1 MIKSKLTDHR
11 HIFRQT
17 YALQVAAVGKSM
29 VFNRRNT
36 VTNRDLF
43 ESGTFIKCVGS
54 NRLQCARKRDT
65 LQILALLERSV
76 ADRLDRDAIDLL
88 RDDHL
93 RDSIIAVHDFA
104 LFHIHINITAR
115 DRDGLARALVRER
128 CRRQQRSEHEHSQKE
143 AEYPLFHM
151 FLLSPKVGNRYRPAS
166 EFSEQEYTRAKKC
179 RQFHDHKMI
188 RSIYGAKL
196 PGTSMCRAIFRDY
209 PS

>member
-1 MIKSKLTDHR
+1 
-11 HIFRQT
+11 
-17 YALQVAAVGKSM
+17 M

-43 ESGTFIKCVGS
+43 ESGAFIKCVGS

-76 ADRLDRDAIDLL
+76 ADRLDRDTIDLL

-115 DRDGLARALVRER
+115 DRTALRVLSSANAAVGSSAASMSTARRKLNIRFFICFSFRRRSGTDTVPPRNSLSKSIPER
-128 CRRQQRSEHEHSQKE
+128 KN
-143 AEYPLFHM
+143 A
-151 FLLSPKVGNRYRPAS
+151 VNR
-166 EFSEQEYTRAKKC
+166 
-179 RQFHDHKMI
+179 MI
-188 RSIYGAKL
+188 IK
-196 PGTSMCRAIFRDY
+196 
-209 PS
+209 

>member
-1 MIKSKLTDHR
+1 
-11 HIFRQT
+11 
-17 YALQVAAVGKSM
+17 M

-43 ESGTFIKCVGS
+43 ESGAFIKCVGS

-128 CRRQQRSEHEHSQKE
+128 RRRQQRSEHEHSQKE

-196 PGTSMCRAIFRDY
+196 PDTSMCRAIFRDY